1 MERIPLT
8 EAATLAGLT
17 RDKARYWSGVLE
29 LPITKQGRVSYLP
42 AGADRL
48 LSAMRIAVDGGMSP
62 ATAAV
67 EVKSVHSLPVEKNAP
82 ICAIESNTS
91 ARLADLEK
99 AVMLLVEQN
108 KHLSDGNK
116 FLTDLVQAQAVKID
130 TLSAKLLPPPANTKP
145 VEVWQP
151 CRRSAPKVSWFRRA
165 WLELFDPVQLRAT
178 P

>member
-8 EAATLAGLT
+8 EAATLSGLT

-62 ATAAV
+62 AAAAV
-67 EVKSVHSLPVEKNAP
+67 EVKSVHSLPVEKSSP
-82 ICAIESNTS
+82 ICAAESDTS

-108 KHLSDGNK
+108 KYLADGNK

-130 TLSAKLLPPPANTKP
+130 TLSAKLLPPPVAVEP
-145 VEVWQP
+145 VNVWQP
-151 CRRSAPKVSWFRRA
+151 SAKKPPQVSWFKRA
-165 WLELFDPVQLRAT
+165 WLELFNPVMLRAT